1 MPPMN
6 VQKTPAA
13 ARFLG
18 VLGGMGPLAT
28 ADFLAKLVAV
38 RPAQS
43 DQAHLPVLVWGD
55 CEVPDRTAALAG
67 LGPSPLPALL
77 AGARFLDACGVG
89 AICMPCNTAHHWMDE
104 LRQACEAPWIDMIQ
118 ACVSGI
124 RQVQPAV
131 RSVGVLTTAGA
142 AAVDLYPRALRHAGL
157 QAVTPTPQAM
167 ARWVTPGIEL
177 VKAHRLTE
185 AAQLLVCAADELRE
199 CGAQV
204 TLLGCTEIP
213 VALASAMAAEP
224 QRFIDATSALAW
236 AAHAHFEAQARPVGA
251 PAW

>member
-1 MPPMN
+1 MN

-38 RPAQS
+38 RPAQG

-67 LGPSPLPALL
+67 LGSSPLPALL

-142 AAVDLYPRALRHAGL
+142 AAVDLCLLYTSPSPRDR
-157 QAVTPTPQAM
+157 QKSRMPS
-167 ARWVTPGIEL
+167 
-177 VKAHRLTE
+177 
-185 AAQLLVCAADELRE
+185 
-199 CGAQV
+199 
-204 TLLGCTEIP
+204 
-213 VALASAMAAEP
+213 SA
-224 QRFIDATSALAW
+224 
-236 AAHAHFEAQARPVGA
+236 
-251 PAW
+251 